1 MLGKKASPIPEI
13 LPFPP
18 FLSPPSRRDAADG
31 LVSQVMLQQR
41 VLQQDQQLRDVQ
53 EENELQRQ
61 KLQEEVAGYREQSK
75 QHSLTILALEDR
87 LLEATQQQKVLEEE
101 KAALVEKMEGK

>member
-1 MLGKKASPIPEI
+1 
-13 LPFPP
+13 
-18 FLSPPSRRDAADG
+18 
-31 LVSQVMLQQR
+31 MLQQQ
-41 VLQQDQQLRDVQ
+41 VLQQDQQLRAVQ

-75 QHSLTILALEDR
+75 QHSLTILALEDK

-101 KAALVEKMEGK
+101 KAALVEKMEGR

>member
-1 MLGKKASPIPEI
+1 
-13 LPFPP
+13 
-18 FLSPPSRRDAADG
+18 
-31 LVSQVMLQQR
+31 MLQQQ
-41 VLQQDQQLRDVQ
+41 VLQQDEQLRAVQ

-87 LLEATQQQKVLEEE
+87 LLEAAQQQKMLEEE
-101 KAALVEKMEGK
+101 KATLLGKMEGG